1 MNVTKP
7 RPDDHNLL
15 YLFVIGGITFNEV
28 KEIRET
34 VKQLRP
40 NAEVCVC
47 LFLYFDLIEQAE
59 HFVFYVNKDTLSF

>member
-40 NAEVCVC
+40 NAEVCVY
-47 LFLYFDLIEQAE
+47 LFLYFDLIEQAK
-59 HFVFYVNKDTLSF
+59 HFVFYVN

>member
-1 MNVTKP
+1 MNVTRP

-28 KEIRET
+28 KEIRDA

-40 NAEVCVC
+40 NAEVCDSC
-47 LFLYFDLIEQAE
+47 FGILGDAFF
-59 HFVFYVNKDTLSF
+59 K